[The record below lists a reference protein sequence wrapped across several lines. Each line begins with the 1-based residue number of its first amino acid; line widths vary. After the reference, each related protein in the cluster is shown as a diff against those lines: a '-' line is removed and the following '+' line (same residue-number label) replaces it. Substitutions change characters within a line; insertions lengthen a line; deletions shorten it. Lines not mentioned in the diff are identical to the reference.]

1 MCWNINYGIYKSKFV
16 ENALTSN
23 TEVLAWHASHLAKLF
38 QFGNVNESLQTN
50 VTNNNDKVNEI
61 HKTIFYSSV
70 GVNC

>member
-38 QFGNVNESLQTN
+38 QFGNINESLQTN
-50 VTNNNDKVNEI
+50 VTNNYDKVNEI

>member
-38 QFGNVNESLQTN
+38 QFGNINESLQTN
-50 VTNNNDKVNEI
+50 VTNNYDKVNEI
-61 HKTIFYSSV
+61 HKTRFYSSV

>member
-1 MCWNINYGIYKSKFV
+1 MCWNINYGIYKPKFV

-38 QFGNVNESLQTN
+38 QFGNINESLQTN
-50 VTNNNDKVNEI
+50 VTNNYDKVNEI